1 MNGKVELNHFNF
13 YFPGSDSPFLQ
24 DINLSIEP
32 GEFVAI
38 IGSSSSGKSTLG
50 LCLTGIYPHVLDGR
64 TEGSISVS
72 GIDVSNADTT
82 EITTKI
88 GIVFQDPD
96 SQFCNLFVDEEVA
109 FGPENLCISR
119 EEIKTRSEKYL
130 KFVNLEGFNERR
142 TSELSG
148 GQKQRVAIAAV
159 LAMEPDVLVLDQPTA
174 NVDPSGKEDIFETLY
189 KLNQETGKTL
199 ILIEHQIDKLIRYVD
214 KLVVMDNGRILFQ
227 GPPRDIL
234 MAHGKQL
241 EAQHGLWIPEVS
253 RAGII
258 FNQHGV
264 QTTPFPITIDELANT
279 IVENAALFTP
289 KGKADTKTPADNT
302 PSSTGEDIIAVED
315 VNFGYPSKK
324 NVLNGVSFHIKRGS
338 IVSLMGEN
346 GSGKTTIS
354 KMLIGLLRPA
364 SGHIQIAGMD
374 AVHSSLNEICKKVG
388 YVFQYPDHQFVCDTV
403 FDEVAYGLK
412 RFSHS
417 EEEINQIV
425 TETIAITELEGLEK
439 RHPFTLSM
447 GEKRRLSI
455 ATMLV
460 YHPEILILD
469 EPSAGLDYK
478 NCHHMMQ
485 VLSKLNQEGVTIIM
499 ISHTTYLVAH
509 YSQQV
514 LVMDNGVI
522 TFDGTPEQLFRNLE
536 TVHTR
541 AIEKPELL
549 QAIEFAEA
557 KLNCPL
563 ATELVSDDLESLLK
577 GGISA

>member
-1 MNGKVELNHFNF
+1 MNGEIELSHFNF
-13 YFPGSDSPFLQ
+13 YFPDGETPFLK

-32 GEFVAI
+32 GEFVAV

-50 LCLTGIYPHVLDGR
+50 LCLTGIYPHVLEGR
-64 TEGSISVS
+64 TEGTIRVS
-72 GIDVSNADTT
+72 DIDVTTSDTT

-109 FGPENLCISR
+109 FGPENLCVERDKI
-119 EEIKTRSEKYL
+119 ETRIEKYL
-130 KFVNLEGFNERR
+130 KFVNLDGFNMRR

-214 KLVVMDNGRILFQ
+214 KLVVMDNGRILYQ
-227 GPPRDIL
+227 GSPRDVL
-234 MAHGKQL
+234 QAHGREL
-241 EAQHGLWIPEVS
+241 ELTYGLWIPEVS
-253 RAGII
+253 RTGLLLREYGTEPI
-258 FNQHGV
+258 
-264 QTTPFPITIDELANT
+264 PFPITVDELADVIEKN
-279 IVENAALFTP
+279 ISLFQRPSLSANA
-289 KGKADTKTPADNT
+289 D
-302 PSSTGEDIIAVED
+302 PSAPDAQYESVISVKD
-315 VNFGYPSKK
+315 VRFGYPSKS
-324 NVLNGVSFHIKRGS
+324 NVLNGVSFNIKKGS

-354 KMLIGLLRPA
+354 KMLIGLLRPN
-364 SGHIQIAGMD
+364 SGSIQIAGID
-374 AVHSSLNEICKKVG
+374 AVRVSLNEICKKVG

-403 FDEVAYGLK
+403 YDEVAYGLK
-412 RFSHS
+412 RFAYS
-417 EEEINQIV
+417 EEEVAQIV
-425 TETIAITELEGLEK
+425 SETIAVTELQGLEK

-460 YHPEILILD
+460 YHPDILILD

-485 VLSKLNQEGVTIIM
+485 VLAKLNREGVTIIM
-499 ISHTTYLVAH
+499 ISHTTYLVAR

-514 LVMDNGVI
+514 LVMDNGMI

-536 TVHTR
+536 SVNTR

-549 QAIEFAEA
+549 QSIEYAEA
-557 KLNCPL
+557 KL
-563 ATELVSDDLESLLK
+563 
-577 GGISA
+577 GISLTTNLISDSLKDILEGE